1 MLPLGSCWGNDLL
14 ARDVWTAYLLNPRF
28 ARLRQAERVQHSLDG
43 FIHAANS
50 PPAEKKGN
58 TGPQKPFIFLREP
71 TMERTAEARPRF
83 RGRVAALFY
92 LLNIASGSLALVFI
106 GRKLALY
113 ADAANLTATVS
124 YVIVTVLFYS
134 IFKPANGRVSLLA
147 AVFSLVGCSVGAIN
161 SFRLATVPVNAL
173 VFFGVYCLLIGYLI
187 SKSTFLPR
195 VLGILMVIGGLGW
208 LTFLSS
214 SLTDALAPY
223 NMVPG
228 ILAETVL
235 TLWLLIPGINA
246 RRWKEQAAAV
256 TRKV

>member
-1 MLPLGSCWGNDLL
+1 
-14 ARDVWTAYLLNPRF
+14 
-28 ARLRQAERVQHSLDG
+28 
-43 FIHAANS
+43 
-50 PPAEKKGN
+50 
-58 TGPQKPFIFLREP
+58 
-71 TMERTAEARPRF
+71 MERTAEAGPRF
-83 RGRVAALFY
+83 RGRAAALFY

-106 GRKLALY
+106 GRKLPRY

-134 IFKPANGRVSLLA
+134 IFKPANRRVSLLA
-147 AVFSLVGCSVGAIN
+147 AIFSLVGCSVGVIT

-235 TLWLLIPGINA
+235 TLWLLIPGINGQ
-246 RRWKEQAAAV
+246 RWKEQAAAV
-256 TRKV
+256 IRNQST